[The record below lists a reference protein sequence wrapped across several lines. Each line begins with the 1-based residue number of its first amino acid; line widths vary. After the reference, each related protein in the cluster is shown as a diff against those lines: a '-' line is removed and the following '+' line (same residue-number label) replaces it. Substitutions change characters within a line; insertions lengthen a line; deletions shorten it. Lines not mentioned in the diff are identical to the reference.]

1 MAHPSKWS
9 QEKRFEIV
17 LRVLRGE
24 SVAQVCRENEV
35 SATQFYKWR
44 EAFLRGAQE
53 GLKDKRNP
61 QNRDPVLEEN
71 RKLKKLLAE
80 QLLINEGQKK
90 LYQLE
95 GEGS

>member
-1 MAHPSKWS
+1 MHASKWS
-9 QEKRFEIV
+9 QEKKFELV

-24 SVAQVCRENEV
+24 SVAELCRENGL

-53 GLKDKRNP
+53 GLKDKRKP
-61 QNRDPVLEEN
+61 QNRDPALEEN

>member
-1 MAHPSKWS
+1 MPHPSKWS
-9 QEKRFEIV
+9 QEQRFKLV
-17 LRVLRGE
+17 LRTLRGE
-24 SVAQVCRENEV
+24 LVVQVCRENEV

-90 LYQLE
+90 LYRLE

>member
-1 MAHPSKWS
+1 MSHPSKWS
-9 QEKRFEIV
+9 QEKKFEVV
-17 LRVLRGE
+17 LRALRGE
-24 SVAQVCRENEV
+24 SVAQLCRENEV

-44 EAFLRGAQE
+44 EAFVRGAQE

-95 GEGS
+95 SEGS

>member
-1 MAHPSKWS
+1 MPHPSKWS
-9 QEKRFEIV
+9 QEQRFELV
-17 LRVLRGE
+17 LRTLRGE
-24 SVAQVCRENEV
+24 LVVQVCRENEV

-90 LYQLE
+90 LYRLE

>member
-1 MAHPSKWS
+1 MPHPSKWS

-17 LRVLRGE
+17 VRVLRGE
-24 SVAQVCRENEV
+24 SVVQVCRENEV

-80 QLLINEGQKK
+80 QLLINEGPKK
-90 LYQLE
+90 LYQLG

>member
-1 MAHPSKWS
+1 MHASKWS
-9 QEKRFEIV
+9 QEKKFELV

-24 SVAQVCRENEV
+24 SVAELCRENGL

-44 EAFLRGAQE
+44 DAFLRGAQE
-53 GLKDKRNP
+53 GLKDKRKP
-61 QNRDPVLEEN
+61 QNRDPALEEN
-71 RKLKKLLAE
+71 RKLKKLVAE
-80 QLLINEGQKK
+80 QLLIIEGQKK

>member
-1 MAHPSKWS
+1 MPQSKWS
-9 QEKRFEIV
+9 YEKRFELV
-17 LRVLRGE
+17 LRSLRGE
-24 SVAQVCRENEV
+24 SVAGLCRESGL

-44 EAFLRGAQE
+44 DGFLRGAQE

-80 QLLINEGQKK
+80 QLLIIEGQKK

-95 GEGS
+95 GEES

>member
-1 MAHPSKWS
+1 MPYPSKWS
-9 QEKRFEIV
+9 QEQRFEIV
-17 LRVLRGE
+17 LRTLRGE
-24 SVAQVCRENEV
+24 TVAQVCRENEV

-44 EAFLRGAQE
+44 DGFLRGAQE

-61 QNRDPVLEEN
+61 ANRDPVLEEN

-90 LYQLE
+90 LYRLE

>member
-1 MAHPSKWS
+1 MAYSSKWS

-17 LRVLRGE
+17 LRTLRGE

-44 EAFLRGAQE
+44 EAFSRGAQE

-61 QNRDPVLEEN
+61 RSRDPVLEGD